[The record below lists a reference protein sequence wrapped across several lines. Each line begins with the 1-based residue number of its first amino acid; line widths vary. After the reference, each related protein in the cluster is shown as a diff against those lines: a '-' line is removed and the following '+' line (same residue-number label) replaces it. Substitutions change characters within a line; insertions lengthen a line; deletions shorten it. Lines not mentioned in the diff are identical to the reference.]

1 MTGAYKHRHCHGR
14 SVTLRPVTVTAPQL
28 PPDEVEIAETLQD
41 RAARAAQWRQD
52 QAERAAICAGLDWQD
67 CIRALVKAKRMSPG
81 TAEMMGVA
89 L

>member
-1 MTGAYKHRHCHGR
+1 MSDDA
-14 SVTLRPVTVTAPQL
+14 
-28 PPDEVEIAETLQD
+28 D
-41 RAARAAQWRQD
+41 RAARAAQWRID

-67 CIRALVKAKRMSPG
+67 CVRALVQAKRMSPG